1 MYITLVQLYK
11 QKLRE
16 LKRASRAI
24 LKRMA
29 EAKTRPAAV
38 ATLKE
43 VLNMSA
49 YFVGQMKNFSNDSNY
64 SKEVEQIF
72 TEVEI
77 TTLETLSNETRV
89 CQCT

>member
-64 SKEVEQIF
+64 SKEVEPIF